1 MTTSESDRRTHATNL
16 LATIAIG
23 EEIALDG
30 ASESMWFEVIHKMDE
45 VYSDLIRYE
54 ADLERKNAQLEEAQA
69 FISSVIASISD
80 SLIVC
85 DRHGIVL
92 QVNPSLLRIV
102 GKTEA
107 ELIGSNIADHLVES
121 DRETAGRVIASG
133 AAGEVRDV
141 DLRFL
146 TASGQSDLMAMHCST
161 RFDPDRKRAGAVL
174 TGRPISEL
182 RRAYEALNEAH
193 LELQQAQRKLVEQ
206 EKIASLGRL
215 VAGVAHEL
223 NNPISFVFG
232 NVHTLARYRKNVVKY
247 LDAVHA
253 GFAGT
258 KLAELRRT
266 LRIDA
271 IVDDLAPLIEGT
283 LEGAARVSDIVKNLR
298 RLSSS
303 KLGERQPVDLG
314 NIVRT
319 ATHLAS
325 RAKNI
330 SAEVDVDI
338 DPNVQIDAHEGQI
351 HQVVVNLVDNALD
364 AVRNVANPHI
374 FISVKK
380 IGREVVI
387 TMADNGAGIESG
399 ILDKIFEPFFT
410 TKVVGEGT
418 GFGLWIS
425 YVIVREHSGTIVA
438 ANAPAGGAV
447 FTIRLPIDAAPVK
460 QAIG

>member
-1 MTTSESDRRTHATNL
+1 MKPSDADRLGRSTNL
-16 LATIAIG
+16 IKTIAG
-23 EEIALDG
+23 GDEIALDG

-54 ADLERKNAQLEEAQA
+54 ADLEKKNAQLEQAQA

-85 DRHGIVL
+85 DRQGTVL
-92 QVNPSLLRIV
+92 QANPSFLRTV
-102 GKTEA
+102 GRSES
-107 ELIGSNIADHLVES
+107 ELIGSNVADHLVES
-121 DRETAGRVIASG
+121 DRETARAAIASG
-133 AAGEVRDV
+133 AAGEVLDV

-146 TASGQSDLMAMHCST
+146 TAGGQSDLMAMHCSP
-161 RFDPDRKRAGAVL
+161 RFDSNHQRAGAVL

-193 LELQQAQRKLVEQ
+193 LELQQAQRKLIEQ

-232 NVHTLARYRKNVVKY
+232 NVHTLERYRKNIVRY
-247 LDAVHA
+247 LEAVHSGPA
-253 GFAGT
+253 SAEQ
-258 KLAELRRT
+258 AELRRM

-271 IVDDLAPLIEGT
+271 IIADLAPLIEGT

-303 KLGERQPVDLG
+303 KLQQTQSIDLEK
-314 NIVRT
+314 IVRT
-319 ATHLAS
+319 ASHWAS
-325 RAKNI
+325 RAKNVR
-330 SAEVDVDI
+330 AELDLDI
-338 DPNVQIDAHEGQI
+338 EPNVHVEAHEGQI
-351 HQVVVNLVDNALD
+351 HQVVVNLIDNALD
-364 AVRNVANPHI
+364 AVRNAAQPRIRV
-374 FISVKK
+374 SVRR
-380 IGREVVI
+380 IDREVEIRVE
-387 TMADNGAGIESG
+387 DNGLGIDDA

-418 GFGLWIS
+418 GLGLWIS
-425 YVIVREHSGTIVA
+425 CVIIQEHSGTIVA
-438 ANAPAGGAV
+438 ANAPGGGAI
-447 FTIRLPIDAAPVK
+447 FTIRLPMKALAGG
-460 QAIG
+460 AS